1 VIQLSFNHLV
11 YLVEAARWTIL
22 LSGIAFI
29 GGAMVGLPIAL
40 MRVAKSKV
48 LRGLASGY
56 IQLIQGTPLLIVLF
70 LSYFGLGILGYK
82 LDPLVAAGISFTIY
96 AAAFLGEIWR
106 GCIEAVPKTQ
116 WEASDC
122 LGLNAFQ
129 QYSYVILP
137 QALRIAIPPTVGFMV
152 QIVKN
157 TSLASVIGFVEL
169 ARARSSTTLPSSRS
183 RSSPPSLPSISC
195 CATRSRSPPA
205 RWKGGRMPDAKSPT
219 GESVISVD
227 NVVKEFGPLRVLDGV
242 SLDVTRGQTVA
253 IVGRSGSGKSTLLRC
268 IAGLETVQDGMITV
282 CGHEVGRPGS
292 AARAQ
297 LRRDVGMVFQ
307 SYNLFPHLNV
317 ERNITLA
324 LTLVKKQSKEE
335 AKKRAAEVLSMVG
348 LTDKI
353 ASYPEQ
359 LSGGQQQRVAIARS
373 LALQPQ
379 VMLFD
384 EVTSALDPELTA
396 EVLGVMENLA
406 HHGMTM
412 ISVTHEMGFARRVAD
427 VVVFMHQGKV
437 WETGP
442 TAEVFA
448 NPRTAEFKQFVGS
461 EL

>member
-1 VIQLSFNHLV
+1 MPADNTDTVVGVEDVI
-11 YLVEAARWTIL
+11 
-22 LSGIAFI
+22 
-29 GGAMVGLPIAL
+29 
-40 MRVAKSKV
+40 
-48 LRGLASGY
+48 
-56 IQLIQGTPLLIVLF
+56 
-70 LSYFGLGILGYK
+70 
-82 LDPLVAAGISFTIY
+82 
-96 AAAFLGEIWR
+96 
-106 GCIEAVPKTQ
+106 
-116 WEASDC
+116 
-122 LGLNAFQ
+122 
-129 QYSYVILP
+129 
-137 QALRIAIPPTVGFMV
+137 
-152 QIVKN
+152 
-157 TSLASVIGFVEL
+157 
-169 ARARSSTTLPSSRS
+169 
-183 RSSPPSLPSISC
+183 
-195 CATRSRSPPA
+195 
-205 RWKGGRMPDAKSPT
+205 
-219 GESVISVD
+219 
-227 NVVKEFGPLRVLDGV
+227 KEFGPLRVLDGV

-268 IAGLETVQDGMITV
+268 IAGLETVQGGSITV
-282 CGHEVGRPGS
+282 CGHPVGRPGS

-324 LTLVKKQSKEE
+324 LTLVKKQSKDE
-335 AKKRAAEVLSMVG
+335 AKKRAAEVLAMVG

-442 TAEVFA
+442 TADVFA
-448 NPRTAEFKQFVGS
+448 NRGPPNSSSSWEANSSRDTINR
-461 EL
+461 

>member
-1 VIQLSFNHLV
+1 MPAALEQTADPVVSIKDVI
-11 YLVEAARWTIL
+11 
-22 LSGIAFI
+22 
-29 GGAMVGLPIAL
+29 
-40 MRVAKSKV
+40 
-48 LRGLASGY
+48 
-56 IQLIQGTPLLIVLF
+56 
-70 LSYFGLGILGYK
+70 
-82 LDPLVAAGISFTIY
+82 
-96 AAAFLGEIWR
+96 
-106 GCIEAVPKTQ
+106 
-116 WEASDC
+116 
-122 LGLNAFQ
+122 
-129 QYSYVILP
+129 
-137 QALRIAIPPTVGFMV
+137 
-152 QIVKN
+152 
-157 TSLASVIGFVEL
+157 
-169 ARARSSTTLPSSRS
+169 
-183 RSSPPSLPSISC
+183 
-195 CATRSRSPPA
+195 
-205 RWKGGRMPDAKSPT
+205 
-219 GESVISVD
+219 
-227 NVVKEFGPLRVLDGV
+227 KEFGPLRVLDGV
-242 SLDVTRGQTVA
+242 GLEVERGQTVA

-268 IAGLETVQDGMITV
+268 IAGLETVQGGTITV
-282 CGHEVGRPGS
+282 CGHPVGRPGS

-324 LTLVKKQSKEE
+324 LTLVKKQSKDE
-335 AKKRAAEVLSMVG
+335 ARKRAAEVLAMVG
-348 LTDKI
+348 LTDKV

-442 TAEVFA
+442 TADVFA